1 LELRPFIK
9 TVLID
14 EVRVMHQSGVP
25 MHTLAA
31 VAHGIEVCGALLD
44 SKPFKAKGL
53 GRTRFQLALTKL
65 FTRNYAMVTTKVDLY
80 GQLRSHMSHSM
91 IPGQLI
97 ILADDTRH
105 LHLVDGRLE
114 LSLNLIVSDYLLA
127 CQQLLTL
134 IESGKLP
141 SKRIAG

>member
-14 EVRVMHQSGVP
+14 EVRIMHQSGVP

-53 GRTRFQLALTKL
+53 GRTRFHLALTKL

>member
-1 LELRPFIK
+1 
-9 TVLID
+9 
-14 EVRVMHQSGVP
+14 MHQSGVP

-53 GRTRFQLALTKL
+53 GRTRFHLALTKL

-127 CQQLLTL
+127 CQQLLML

>member
-1 LELRPFIK
+1 
-9 TVLID
+9 
-14 EVRVMHQSGVP
+14 MHQSGVP

-53 GRTRFQLALTKL
+53 GRTRFQLTLTKL
-65 FTRNYAMVTTKVDLY
+65 FPRNYAMVTTKVDLY

-127 CQQLLTL
+127 CQQLLML